1 MAEVSHNEEVLA
13 GTLLGAANEALNHD
27 HDPDAMLRI
36 AALISA
42 GRRSGVIPP
51 GPPSRVLAHAL
62 VGVIEGV
69 RMRLEGQAPFD
80 VLLAER
86 AALGLLGL
94 APILDATDST

>member
-1 MAEVSHNEEVLA
+1 MAEVSDNEEVLTE
-13 GTLLGAANEALNHD
+13 TLLGVANEAVEHD
-27 HDPDAMLRI
+27 HDPDALLRI
-36 AALISA
+36 ATLITA

-69 RMRLEGQAPFD
+69 RIRLEGQAPFD

-94 APILDATDST
+94 APTSGATGTT